1 MSTYGRVLLAKLA
14 VLSLVAG
21 TGAYNWLRVKPGLGS
36 VQAAQRVR
44 RLASTELRIGVIVVI
59 ITGILVATP
68 AGADMQMQEQRTQR
82 NRSHVVRL
90 SSDLSDPAP
99 TAFGAAAADDLH
111 PERHE

>member
-1 MSTYGRVLLAKLA
+1 MITYGRVLLAKLA
-14 VLSLVAG
+14 VLSLVVG

-36 VQAAQRVR
+36 VQAAHRVR
-44 RLASTELRIGVIVVI
+44 RLASTEVRIGVIVVI
-59 ITGILVATP
+59 ITAVLVATP
-68 AGADMQMQEQRTQR
+68 AGADMQMWEQRTQR

-99 TAFGAAAADDLH
+99 TAAGAAAADDLH